1 MLQKLSQSDIKILL
15 IERRMGI
22 VLSGIMLFALLLA
35 NFFCFFLVQYI
46 FDYIVLIIFLDTIF
60 VFLSLLVEKKVNQN
74 VRLDLQINQ
83 KEILERKVEKKYIEK
98 AYEVGSH
105 LSYVLYLF
113 NPKTKIWGMK
123 EFLKYRIVSNN
134 YHYTVE
140 ESVYNDLEVG
150 DQFYV
155 HFASNSG
162 TILAVKAQIG

>member
-1 MLQKLSQSDIKILL
+1 MLKKLSQSDVKALL

-22 VLSGIMLFALLLA
+22 ALSWILLFALLLA
-35 NFFCFFLVQYI
+35 NFFCFVLVQYI
-46 FDYIVLIIFLDTIF
+46 FDYIALIIILDVIF
-60 VFLSLLVEKKVNQN
+60 VYLSLLVEKKVNKN

-98 AYEVGSH
+98 AYEVGSL
-105 LSYVLYLF
+105 LSYPLYLL

-123 EFLKYRIVSNN
+123 EFKKYRIVSNN

-150 DQFYV
+150 NNFYV

-162 TILAVKAQIG
+162 TILAVKAKNN